1 MADSPNPKIG
11 SAEVDTL
18 VGKAWSEHYHNQHD
32 SAIQMFQQILEK
44 WPEHID
50 ANFGLSL
57 SLKGAGKK
65 DQAKLAFAKTK
76 QLVDAEIARQGEDSL
91 NPRFQMLSRMI
102 EQHISTL

>member
-11 SAEVDTL
+11 AAEVDTL
-18 VGKAWSEHYHNQHD
+18 VGKAWSEHYHQNHD
-32 SAIQMFQQILEK
+32 NAVQMFQQILEK

-50 ANFGLSL
+50 ANYGLAL

-65 DQAKLAFAKTK
+65 DAAKQSFGKAK
-76 QLVDAEIARQGEDSL
+76 QLVDGEIARQAEDAQ

-102 EQHISTL
+102 EQQLSTL